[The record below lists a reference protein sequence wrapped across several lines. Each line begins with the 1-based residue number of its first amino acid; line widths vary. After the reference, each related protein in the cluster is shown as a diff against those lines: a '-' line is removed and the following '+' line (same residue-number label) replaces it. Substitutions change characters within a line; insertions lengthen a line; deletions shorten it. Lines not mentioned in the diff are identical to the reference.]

1 MSGHSKW
8 STIKHKKGA
17 ADAKRGQLFT
27 KLTREITV
35 AAREGSDDPDMNF
48 RLRLA
53 IDNAKSQNMPK
64 DTIERAVAKG
74 AGKGADGNALEEL
87 TYEADADDMVP
98 AALDLSQRNRSGL
111 RRSKPSPTTAIAPHD
126 ADGNETEAVYED
138 DADDTETE
146 AVYDSGIRSKVTRS
160 GGNLAANGAVS
171 WNFEQKGL
179 VTLEVEG
186 ADPEEVALE
195 VMDIGAED
203 VEIEEDLVSV
213 TFPFNEFAR
222 AKTEL
227 ESLNDVRIENA
238 ELAMVPNNTVSLEK
252 SQALQTLRLL
262 DELEELDDVAK
273 VFTNADFPDEVLEEF
288 LAQQG

>member
-17 ADAKRGQLFT
+17 ADARRGQLFT
-27 KLTREITV
+27 KLSREITV

-74 AGKGADGNALEEL
+74 AGKSADGSSLEEL
-87 TYEADADDMVP
+87 TYEGYGPGGAGIIIQTVTD
-98 AALDLSQRNRSGL
+98 NR
-111 RRSKPSPTTAIAPHD
+111 RRATS
-126 ADGNETEAVYED
+126 E
-138 DADDTETE
+138 
-146 AVYDSGIRSKVTRS
+146 IRSKMTRG

-179 VTLEVEG
+179 VTLEVDG
-186 ADPEEVALE
+186 GDPEEVALS

-203 VEIEEDLVSV
+203 VDVDGETISV
-213 TFPFNEFAR
+213 TFPFDQFAK
-222 AKTEL
+222 AKGEL
-227 ESLNDVRIENA
+227 ETQESVRIDQA
-238 ELAMVPNNTVSLEK
+238 ELAMIPNSTVDMERQ
-252 SQALQTLRLL
+252 QAVQTLRLL
-262 DELEELDDVAK
+262 DELESLDDVTK
-273 VFTNADFPDEVLEEF
+273 VFTNADFPDEVLAEYANAE
-288 LAQQG
+288 

>member
-35 AAREGSDDPDMNF
+35 AAREGAPDPDMNF

-53 IDNAKSQNMPK
+53 IDNAKAQNMPK

-74 AGKGADGNALEEL
+74 SGQGADGNVLEEL
-87 TYEADADDMVP
+87 TYEAYGPGGTGYIIQTLTDN
-98 AALDLSQRNRSGL
+98 RNRA
-111 RRSKPSPTTAIAPHD
+111 T
-126 ADGNETEAVYED
+126 
-138 DADDTETE
+138 
-146 AVYDSGIRSKVTRS
+146 SGIRSKITRG

-186 ADPEEVALE
+186 ADPEEIALE

-203 VEIEEDLVSV
+203 VDIEDDLISI

-222 AKTEL
+222 AKNEL
-227 ESLNDVRIENA
+227 EAFDNVRVENA
-238 ELAMVPNNTVSLEK
+238 ELAMIPNNTVELEK
-252 SQALQTLRLL
+252 SQAVQALRLL
-262 DELEELDDVAK
+262 DELEELDDVSK

-288 LAQQG
+288 LANQS

>member
-87 TYEADADDMVP
+87 TYEAYGPGGTGFIIQTLTDN
-98 AALDLSQRNRSGL
+98 RNR
-111 RRSKPSPTTAIAPHD
+111 AA
-126 ADGNETEAVYED
+126 
-138 DADDTETE
+138 
-146 AVYDSGIRSKVTRS
+146 SGIRSKVTRS

-203 VEIEEDLVSV
+203 VDIEEDLVSV

-227 ESLNDVRIENA
+227 EAFNQVRVENA
-238 ELAMVPNNTVSLEK
+238 ELAMVPNSTITLEK

-262 DELEELDDVAK
+262 DELEELDDVSK
-273 VFTNADFPDEVLEEF
+273 VFTNADFPEEVLEEF

>member
-87 TYEADADDMVP
+87 TYEAYGPGGTGFIIQTLTDN
-98 AALDLSQRNRSGL
+98 RNR
-111 RRSKPSPTTAIAPHD
+111 AA
-126 ADGNETEAVYED
+126 
-138 DADDTETE
+138 
-146 AVYDSGIRSKVTRS
+146 SGIRSKVTRS
-160 GGNLAANGAVS
+160 GGNLASNGAVS

-203 VEIEEDLVSV
+203 VDIEEDLVSV

-227 ESLNDVRIENA
+227 EAFNDVRVENA
-238 ELAMVPNNTVSLEK
+238 ELAMVPNSTITLEK

-262 DELEELDDVAK
+262 DELEELDDVSK
-273 VFTNADFPDEVLEEF
+273 VFTNADFPEEVLEEF

>member
-87 TYEADADDMVP
+87 TYEAYGPGGTGFIIQTLTDN
-98 AALDLSQRNRSGL
+98 RNR
-111 RRSKPSPTTAIAPHD
+111 AA
-126 ADGNETEAVYED
+126 
-138 DADDTETE
+138 
-146 AVYDSGIRSKVTRS
+146 SGIRSKVTRS

>member
-87 TYEADADDMVP
+87 TYEAYGPGGTGFIIQTLTDN
-98 AALDLSQRNRSGL
+98 RNR
-111 RRSKPSPTTAIAPHD
+111 AA
-126 ADGNETEAVYED
+126 
-138 DADDTETE
+138 
-146 AVYDSGIRSKVTRS
+146 SGIRSKLTRS

-203 VEIEEDLVSV
+203 VDIEEDLVSI
-213 TFPFNEFAR
+213 TFPFNEFAK

-227 ESLNDVRIENA
+227 ESLTDVRVENA
-238 ELAMVPNNTVSLEK
+238 ELAMIPNSTVPLEK

-262 DELEELDDVAK
+262 DELEELDDVSK
-273 VFTNADFPDEVLEEF
+273 VFTNADFPEEVLEEF

>member
-35 AAREGSDDPDMNF
+35 AAREGSPDPDMNF

-74 AGKGADGNALEEL
+74 SGKGADGNALEEL
-87 TYEADADDMVP
+87 TYEAYGPGGTGFIIQTLTDN
-98 AALDLSQRNRSGL
+98 RNR
-111 RRSKPSPTTAIAPHD
+111 AA
-126 ADGNETEAVYED
+126 
-138 DADDTETE
+138 
-146 AVYDSGIRSKVTRS
+146 SGIRSKVTRS
-160 GGNLAANGAVS
+160 GGNLASNGAVS

-203 VEIEEDLVSV
+203 VDIEEDFVSV

-227 ESLNDVRIENA
+227 EAFSDVRVENA
-238 ELAMVPNNTVSLEK
+238 ELAMVPNSTITLEK

-262 DELEELDDVAK
+262 DELEELDDVSK
-273 VFTNADFPDEVLEEF
+273 VFTNADFPEEVLEEF